1 MRAGGGEMGGNE
13 MIDLHVHLLPGW
25 DDGATSLDEA
35 RVMADIARRDGITKI
50 GVTPHVFRM
59 AKHDGDWAGL
69 ADRVARFKEAAGG
82 FPCEIFWGA
91 EVFIQPDIV
100 KNIREHGLTVN
111 KSDYFFLEFPADS
124 VWPGAQD
131 FLYEIMLQGFIPII
145 SHPERNAEFQARPRL
160 LYEIVEM
167 NCLAQV
173 TAKSILGEFG
183 PEAKRAADLFLSHNL
198 VHIIASDAHDPLDRP
213 PKLSRAVKEAAKIV
227 GKEKAEAMVT
237 AIPEAILE
245 NKAVGNW
252 GDPKNPE
259 KEHKKWTIR
268 IPWKK

>member
-1 MRAGGGEMGGNE
+1 

-35 RVMADIARRDGITKI
+35 RAMVEVARRDGITKI

-59 AKHDGDWAGL
+59 TKHDGDWAGL
-69 ADRVARFKEAAGG
+69 ADRVERFKEAAVG
-82 FPCEIFWGA
+82 FPCEIYWGA

-100 KNIREHGLTVN
+100 KNIRQPHLTVN

-124 VWPGAQD
+124 VWSGAQD
-131 FLYEIMLQGFIPII
+131 FLYEVMLAGFIPII

-160 LYEIVEM
+160 LYEIVTM

-183 PEAKRAADLFLSHNL
+183 PEAKRAAELFLSHNL
-198 VHIIASDAHDPLDRP
+198 VHIIASDAHDPFDRP

-227 GKEKAEAMVT
+227 GKEKSEAMVT

-259 KEHKKWTIR
+259 KEHKPWTIR
-268 IPWKK
+268 IPWKRRKE